1 MQILRV
7 TIGTW
12 GFQGF
17 ASNNLKNNIIA
28 LNVSIFFRIFYYQDH
43 VYEHKS
49 TQINIMKPQIFCL
62 YGVEVAGHGN
72 RHLADNH
79 PPTLV
84 VKSLKQESQNLLFS
98 RVVVACVPLQS
109 KPHKTLSPLVLAKF
123 TNKLDG
129 ANQHNRSTQ

>member
-1 MQILRV
+1 M
-7 TIGTW
+7 
-12 GFQGF
+12 
-17 ASNNLKNNIIA
+17 
-28 LNVSIFFRIFYYQDH
+28 
-43 VYEHKS
+43 KS
-49 TQINIMKPQIFCL
+49 RIFCL

-98 RVVVACVPLQS
+98 RAVVACVPLQS
-109 KPHKTLSPLVLAKF
+109 KPHFLKTLSPLMLAKF